1 MFSNHIKF
9 ALRILKK
16 DGIYSVLNVLGLT
29 LGITVGIILFLY
41 LQSELNYDKHH
52 TKADRIYRFTAHLK
66 ADGADFNTARTP
78 REIAPRLLE
87 ELAEVQNYV
96 RFNDWGNTL
105 VTTNESGSEPI
116 QFYEDEIYST
126 DSTFLD
132 FFTHEVLDG
141 NPENCLEGP
150 KKVVLTESIAKKYY
164 GDVSPVGKT
173 ITFDENDQRTVSAVI
188 SDLPENS
195 HLKYTILLSAV
206 ESRGDFNNADAMRT
220 SEAFWNP
227 GIYTYLM
234 LPEGYNPSQFPKSF
248 ESIFEKYYRP
258 FADRINGTATPLLQ
272 PLTSIHFGPQMAND
286 EPRGNINY
294 VYTFSTIGL
303 FLILLACIN
312 YMNLATARSV
322 YRAGEIAMRKV
333 LGKTKANLFWSILTE
348 AMVVAAIAMILSIV
362 CSWMI
367 LNLTPFNSWIDK
379 SLAMDFT
386 GNHLLVLG
394 IVGITLTV
402 GLISGVYPAIYIP
415 SMPVVSAL
423 KGSLKTQS
431 KGILLRKV
439 LIVLQFAVSIFVII
453 TTVLMDRQIDFMKQV
468 DLGFN
473 QENVVL
479 IGVKNQETNEKMD
492 VIKAELE
499 ANPNIISVA
508 TAYGVPGVSMGG
520 QVFRVESDNG
530 QLVQKSMLTIFS
542 GKDYLETI
550 GYELIDG
557 RDFYHDSE
565 AEINTSYIV
574 NEAGAKELGWGDNAI
589 GKRVRFFHGQE
600 DGHVVGVVKDFNI
613 ESLHNKI
620 EPLFILLGDDNGGT
634 IHVRI
639 KENNVTESI
648 EFIESVITRFDNKN
662 PFDYTFLDT
671 EFDKQYRADQIQH
684 QLISTLSYICIF
696 ISILGL
702 IGLSA
707 FSVSQKS
714 KEISIRK
721 TLGGSM
727 GHILMLFS
735 KEYIKLII
743 IAIVIAIPI
752 ADYVIIDWLSAF
764 AYQMPQEW
772 VYYIIPGVM
781 VLLLGFLTVFIQV
794 MKAAKS
800 NPADGLRSE

>member
-16 DGIYSVLNVLGLT
+16 DGIYSVLNILGLT
-29 LGITVGIILFLY
+29 LGITVGIVLFLY

-52 TKADRIYRFTAHLK
+52 TNADRIYRFTAHLK

-78 REIAPRLLE
+78 REIAPLLLE
-87 ELAEVQNYV
+87 ELSDVQSYV
-96 RFNDWGNTL
+96 RFNDWSNTL
-105 VTTNESGSEPI
+105 VTTNESGNEPI

-126 DSTFLD
+126 DSTFLN

-141 NPENCLEGP
+141 DPENCLKGP

-173 ITFDENDQRTVSAVI
+173 ITFDEDDQRIVSAVI
-188 SDLPENS
+188 SDLPDNS
-195 HLKYTILLSAV
+195 HLKYKILLSGV

-234 LPEGYNPSQFPKSF
+234 MPEGYDPSQFSKSF

-258 FADRINGTATPLLQ
+258 FADKINGTATPLLQ
-272 PLTSIHFGPQMAND
+272 PLASIHFGPQIAND

-348 AMVVAAIAMILSIV
+348 AMVVAAIAMILSVV

-379 SLAMDFT
+379 ALTMDFS

-394 IVGITLTV
+394 ILGITLMV
-402 GLISGVYPAIYIP
+402 GLVSGIYPAIYIP

-479 IGVKNQETNEKMD
+479 IGVKNQETNQKMD

-499 ANPNIISVA
+499 ANPNIISVT
-508 TAYGVPGVSMGG
+508 TAYGVPGVDMGG

-530 QLVQKSMLTIFS
+530 QLVQKSMFTIYA
-542 GKDYLETI
+542 GQDYLNTI
-550 GYELIDG
+550 GYELIEG
-557 RDFYHDSE
+557 RDFHYDSE

-574 NEAGAKELGWGDNAI
+574 NEAGAKELGWGDEAL

-600 DGHVVGVVKDFNI
+600 DGHVIGVVKDFNV

-620 EPLFILLGDDNGGT
+620 EPLFILLSDNNGGT

-639 KENNVTESI
+639 KENNVSESI

-735 KEYIKLII
+735 KEYIKLIL
-743 IAIVIAIPI
+743 IAIVIAIPV
-752 ADYVIIDWLSAF
+752 ADYVIIDWMSAF

-772 VYYIIPGVM
+772 IYYIVPGIL
-781 VLLLGFLTVFIQV
+781 VLLLGFLTVFFQV

>member
-16 DGIYSVLNVLGLT
+16 DGIYSALNVLGLT

-41 LQSELNYDKHH
+41 LQSELNYDKYH

-78 REIAPRLLE
+78 REIGRVLYD
-87 ELAEVQNYV
+87 ELPEVQNFV
-96 RFNDWGNTL
+96 RFNNWGSTL
-105 VTTNESGSEPI
+105 VTTNNSDGEPI
-116 QFYEDEIYST
+116 QFYEDQIFST
-126 DSTFLD
+126 DSTFFD
-132 FFTHEVLDG
+132 FFTHEVLYG
-141 NPENCLEGP
+141 NPEHCLDGP
-150 KKVVLTESIAKKYY
+150 KKVVLTETIAKKYF
-164 GDVSPVGKT
+164 GDRSPVGKT

-188 SDLPENS
+188 ADLPDNS
-195 HLKYTILLSAV
+195 HLKFSILLSGV
-206 ESRGDFNNADAMRT
+206 ESRGNFNNADAMRT

-234 LPEGYNPSQFPKSF
+234 MPEKYDASQFPLTF
-248 ESIFEKYYRP
+248 ESIFDKYYRP
-258 FADRINGTATPLLQ
+258 FADKINGSASPLLQ

-286 EPRGNINY
+286 EPKGNISY

-333 LGKTKANLFWSILTE
+333 LGKTQANLFWSILTE

-362 CSWMI
+362 CSWVI

-379 SLAMDFT
+379 ALTMDFT

-394 IVGITLTV
+394 ILGITAIV
-402 GLISGVYPAIYIP
+402 GLISGIYPAIYIP
-415 SMPVVSAL
+415 AMPVVSAL

-431 KGILLRKV
+431 KGILLRKI

-453 TTVLMDRQIDFMKQV
+453 TTVLMDRQIDFMRQV

-479 IGVKNQETNEKMD
+479 IGVKNNETNQKMD

-499 ANPNIISVA
+499 ANPNIVSVA

-520 QVFRVESDNG
+520 QVFRVEGDNG
-530 QLVQKSMLTIFS
+530 QLVQKSMFTIFA
-542 GKDYLETI
+542 GKDYLNTI
-550 GYELIDG
+550 GYELVDG
-557 RDFYHDSE
+557 RDFHYDSE
-565 AEINTSYIV
+565 AEIRNSYIV

-600 DGHVVGVVKDFNI
+600 DGHVIGVVKDFNI
-613 ESLHNKI
+613 ESLHKKI
-620 EPLFILLGDDNGGT
+620 EPLFILLGSDNGGT
-634 IHVRI
+634 IHIRI
-639 KENNVTESI
+639 KENNITESI
-648 EFIESVITRFDNKN
+648 EFIKSVITRFDNKN

-671 EFDKQYRADQIQH
+671 EFDKQYKADQIQH

-727 GHILMLFS
+727 SHILLLFS
-735 KEYIKLII
+735 KEYIKLIL
-743 IAIVIAIPI
+743 IAIVIAIPV

-764 AYQMPQEW
+764 AYQMPHEW
-772 VYYIIPGVM
+772 IYYIIPGIL
-781 VLLLGFLTVFIQV
+781 VLLLGFLTVIFQV
-794 MKAAKS
+794 VKATKA